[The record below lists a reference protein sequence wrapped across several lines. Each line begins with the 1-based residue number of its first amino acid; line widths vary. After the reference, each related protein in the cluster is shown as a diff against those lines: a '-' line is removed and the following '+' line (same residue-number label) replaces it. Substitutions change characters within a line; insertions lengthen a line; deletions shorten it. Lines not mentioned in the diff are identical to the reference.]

1 MYIHMALSLYKTEKP
16 GGPIPK
22 FSDYHVWKCLK
33 IIGSQGPVGRK
44 TLSNELGIGEG
55 STRTILDRL
64 VEERLVDINRSG
76 AVIARR
82 GREILRS
89 SLIDVK
95 RIEDL
100 GITIDICNTAVRIP
114 NIAHRVTYGCEQ
126 RDTAIKAGAKGATTL
141 LCHEGRLYFP
151 GDKEPLDMDVENG
164 LRRHFKLKD
173 GDVVIIGT
181 AIDFDRSEE
190 GAVTAALELTG
201 EMRSRRTLSD
211 VLSSSGES
219 KELISLA
226 LSIHELLGR
235 LPLCARSRDK
245 LGVRIEDGK
254 VIDHAYTGP
263 ILEEVLRQ
271 GVMIRM
277 KSPSGPYSGIPI
289 IAVPVDIDERTI
301 AVIGVVDITK
311 GAIFEIIER
320 MRKGLN

>member
-33 IIGSQGPVGRK
+33 IIGTSGPVGRK
-44 TLSNELGIGEG
+44 SLSIDLAIGEG

-64 VEERLVDINRSG
+64 VEEKLVEINRSG
-76 AVIARR
+76 AVLARR
-82 GREILRS
+82 GKDILKNSLIEVREI
-89 SLIDVK
+89 
-95 RIEDL
+95 EDI
-100 GITIDICNTAVRIP
+100 GITIDVCNTAVRIP
-114 NIAHRVTYGCEQ
+114 NMAHRISFGCEQ
-126 RDTAIKAGAKGATTL
+126 RDTAIKAGARGATTL
-141 LCHEGRLYFP
+141 FCHEGKIYFP
-151 GDKEPLDMDVENG
+151 GDKEPVDIEIDQC
-164 LRRHFKLKD
+164 LRKHFRVKD
-173 GDVVIIGT
+173 GDVMIIGT
-181 AIDFDRSEE
+181 AGDYERSEE

-201 EMRSRRTLSD
+201 EMRSRNTLSD

-226 LSIHELLGR
+226 IAIHELLGR

-254 VIDHAYTGP
+254 VIDQAYTGP

-277 KSPSGPYSGIPI
+277 KAPSGPYSGIPI
-289 IAVPVDIDERTI
+289 IAVPVEVDERVI

-320 MRKGLN
+320 MRKGLK